1 MPPYTSEVV
10 PAETFEAASRIT
22 GIDTQMA
29 GRTKV
34 TSAYLLPAAE
44 PALIETGPTTSVE
57 AVLAGLRSLGLGK
70 EDLAH
75 IIVTHIHLDHAGG
88 VGRLSKSFPRA
99 SVWVHE
105 RGAPHLVDPAKLV
118 SSAARV
124 YGDQRMSELF
134 GPVDPVAESSVRPMS
149 GGDQVSLGDRTLD
162 VLYTPGHASHHVSL
176 VDAETGAV
184 FTGDALGV
192 HLPDVRVLRPATPPP
207 DIDIELGVD
216 SIRLIKERAR
226 SVLMF
231 SHFGP
236 VTEVEELCS
245 LAERRLRKWANIVRE
260 GLEETDDLDRIAQL
274 LTRRT
279 AQDFA
284 EPRSRGI
291 DWERYDILA
300 DMRINAAGLVRYW
313 KKRADAEQPGSVA
326 THPAQPS

>member
-1 MPPYTSEVV
+1 MVR
-10 PAETFEAASRIT
+10 AETFEAAPRIT

-29 GRTKV
+29 GRSKV
-34 TSAYLLPAAE
+34 TSAYLLPASE
-44 PALIETGPTTSVE
+44 PALIETGPTTSVG
-57 AVLAGLRSLGLGK
+57 AVHKGLRSLDLGP

-75 IIVTHIHLDHAGG
+75 IVVTHIHLDHAGG
-88 VGRLSKSFPRA
+88 VGRLATSFPSA
-99 SVWVHE
+99 IVWVHE
-105 RGAPHLVDPAKLV
+105 RGAPHLVDPSKLV

-124 YGDQRMSELF
+124 YGEERMADLF
-134 GPVDPVAESSVRPMS
+134 GPVDPVPDARVRA
-149 GGDQVSLGDRTLD
+149 VSEGDRIALGERALE

-176 VDAETGAV
+176 IDSETGAL

-216 SIRLIKERAR
+216 SIRRIRSRAR

-245 LAERRLRKWANIVRE
+245 LAERRLRKWADIVRE
-260 GLEETDDLDRIAQL
+260 GLEETDDLDRIAAL

-279 AQDFA
+279 APDFA

-313 KKRADAEQPGSVA
+313 KKRAEAERTAA
-326 THPAQPS
+326 TQPS